1 MFYLII
7 HKNSGGYDVEEKDR
21 NQNMDQDIEIDL
33 SEVFNTVKENKFKYA
48 KVIAG
53 CAAVALGFAFIQPP
67 KYESTAVVRAK
78 VMSVTGHVDS
88 KQTNKDEMGSYLQIM
103 QSRSVI
109 EPIIAKVKSIP
120 DDSPMKV
127 NKDVTSFVKGY
138 LKYNNPKGTDIIQV
152 TATAKNPEE
161 AQLIAQSVIDNSAV
175 TLTSVN
181 KSGRSAHL
189 EFLDERRRIA
199 EKEHSDAVYA
209 LEQFKKENRV
219 FSPDSQLGSLIS
231 QLNSVDKSITDTK
244 VNLDI
249 RTKQMEALDD
259 GLTSAAFVTS
269 GGITGSV
276 RSNLL
281 DKQMALQNKLLK
293 YTDKHPSVQNARKE
307 LEEVQKKI
315 RSEAMAEI
323 AASEIKLGVLYD
335 KKANLEERILKMSDD
350 RIKFNGLSHKISVA
364 RETHNKL
371 EKNLED
377 VRIQEAMNSMDLWVI
392 DKADLPLKTANKGK
406 AFFVAI
412 GAVLGAMLCLGHAL
426 WKCVKGN

>member
-1 MFYLII
+1 M
-7 HKNSGGYDVEEKDR
+7 EEKK
-21 NQNMDQDIEIDL
+21 QNIEQDIEIDL
-33 SEVFNTVKENKFKYA
+33 GEVFNTLKENKFKYG
-48 KVIAG
+48 KVVAG
-53 CAAVALGFAFIQPP
+53 CAAVALGFSFVQSP

-78 VMSVTGHVDS
+78 VMSVTGQVDS

-120 DDSPMKV
+120 DESPMKV
-127 NKDVTSFVKGY
+127 NKDVANFVKGY

-161 AQLIAQSVIDNSAV
+161 AQMIAQSVIDNSAV

-189 EFLDERRRIA
+189 EFLDERKSIA
-199 EKEHSDAVYA
+199 AKEYSEAVRD
-209 LEQFKKENRV
+209 LENFKKENRV
-219 FSPDSQLGSLIS
+219 FAPDSQLNSLIG
-231 QLNSVDKSITDTK
+231 QLNEVDKNITNTK
-244 VNLDI
+244 VTLDI

-259 GLTSAAFVTS
+259 GLTSAAFITS

-281 DKQMALQNKLLK
+281 DKQMNLQNKLLK
-293 YTDKHPSVQNARKE
+293 YTEKHPSVQAARKE
-307 LEEVQKKI
+307 LEDVQNKI
-315 RSEAMAEI
+315 RSEALAEI

-335 KKANLEERILKMSDD
+335 KKANLEERILKMSEDK
-350 RIKFNGLSHKISVA
+350 IKFGGLSHKISVA

-392 DKADLPLKTANKGK
+392 DKADLPLKTANKSK
-406 AFFVAI
+406 AFFSAI

-426 WKCVKGN
+426 WKVIRSN

>member
-1 MFYLII
+1 M
-7 HKNSGGYDVEEKDR
+7 EEKDR
-21 NQNMDQDIEIDL
+21 NKNIDQDIEIDL
-33 SEVFNTVKENKFKYA
+33 GEVFNTLKENKFKYG
-48 KVIAG
+48 KVVAG
-53 CAAVALGFAFIQPP
+53 CALAALAIGFVMPD

-78 VMSVTGHVDS
+78 VMSVTGQVDS

-127 NKDVTSFVKGY
+127 NKDVANFVKGY

-161 AQLIAQSVIDNSAV
+161 AQLIAQCVIDNSAV

-189 EFLDERRRIA
+189 EFLDERKSIA
-199 EKEHSDAVYA
+199 EKEHSEAIRA
-209 LEQFKKENRV
+209 LEDFKKENRV
-219 FSPDSQLGSLIS
+219 FSPDSQLGSLIG
-231 QLNSVDKSITDTK
+231 QLNEVDKNITNTK
-244 VNLDI
+244 VTLDI

-259 GLTSAAFVTS
+259 GLTSAAFITS

-281 DKQMALQNKLLK
+281 DKQMDLQNKLLK
-293 YTDKHPSVQNARKE
+293 YTEKHPSVQAARKE
-307 LEEVQKKI
+307 LEEVQNKI

-335 KKANLEERILKMSDD
+335 KKANLEERILKMSEDK
-350 RIKFNGLSHKISVA
+350 IKFNGLSHKISVA

-406 AFFVAI
+406 VFFIAI
-412 GAVLGAMLCLGHAL
+412 GTVLGAMLSLGHAL
-426 WKCVKGN
+426 WKSVKRN

>member
-1 MFYLII
+1 MED
-7 HKNSGGYDVEEKDR
+7 KK
-21 NQNMDQDIEIDL
+21 QNIEQDIEIDL
-33 SEVFNTVKENKFKYA
+33 GEVFNTVKENKVTYA
-48 KVIAG
+48 GVIVG
-53 CAAVALGFAFIQPP
+53 CAAVALAFAFVQPP

-78 VMSVTGHVDS
+78 VMSVTGQVDS

-120 DDSPMKV
+120 DNSSMKV
-127 NKDVTSFVKGY
+127 NKDVTGFVKGY

-161 AQLIAQSVIDNSAV
+161 AQMIAQSVIDNSAV

-189 EFLDERRRIA
+189 EFLDERKRIA
-199 EKEHSDAVYA
+199 AKEYSEAVRD
-209 LEQFKKENRV
+209 LENFKKENRV
-219 FSPDSQLGSLIS
+219 FAPDSQLGSLIS
-231 QLNSVDKSITDTK
+231 QLNSVDKSITDEK

-281 DKQMALQNKLLK
+281 NKQMNLQSQLLK
-293 YTDKHPSVQNARKE
+293 YTEKHPSVQSARKE
-307 LEEVQKKI
+307 LEEVQNKI
-315 RSEAMAEI
+315 RTEAMAEI
-323 AASEIKLGVLYD
+323 AASEIKLEVLYD
-335 KKANLEERILKMSDD
+335 KKANLEERILKMSEDK
-350 RIKFNGLSHKISVA
+350 IKFGSLSHKISVA
-364 RETHNKL
+364 GETHNKL

-392 DKADLPLKTANKGK
+392 DKADLPLKTANKDKRIFIIMG
-406 AFFVAI
+406 AAI
-412 GAVLGAMLCLGHAL
+412 GAMLCLGHAL
-426 WKCVKGN
+426 WKVIRKG

>member
-1 MFYLII
+1 M
-7 HKNSGGYDVEEKDR
+7 EEKDR
-21 NQNMDQDIEIDL
+21 NQNVDQDIEIDL
-33 SEVFNTVKENKFKYA
+33 SEVFSTVKENKVKYA
-48 KVIAG
+48 QIIAG
-53 CAAVALGFAFIQPP
+53 CALAALAVAFVMPD
-67 KYESTAVVRAK
+67 KYESTATVRAK

-109 EPIIAKVKSIP
+109 EPIIANVKSIP

-127 NKDVTSFVKGY
+127 NKDVTSFVKEY

-161 AQLIAQSVIDNSAV
+161 AQLIAQAVIDNSAV

-189 EFLDERRRIA
+189 EFLDERKLIA
-199 EKEHSDAVYA
+199 EKTYNESIEN
-209 LEQFKKENRV
+209 LEDFKKENRV
-219 FSPDSQLGSLIS
+219 FAPDSQLGSLIS
-231 QLNSVDKSITDTK
+231 QLNEVDQSITNTK

-249 RTKQMEALDD
+249 RTKQMGALDD

-276 RSNLL
+276 RSSLL
-281 DKQMALQNKLLK
+281 EKQIALQNKLLK

-307 LEEVQKKI
+307 LEEVQNKI

-335 KKANLEERILKMSDD
+335 KKANLEERILKMSEDK
-350 RIKFNGLSHKISVA
+350 IKFGELSHKISLA
-364 RETHNKL
+364 RETRNKL

-406 AFFVAI
+406 VFFIAI
-412 GAVLGAMLCLGHAL
+412 GTVLGAILCLGHAL
-426 WKCVKGN
+426 WKSVKGN

>member
-1 MFYLII
+1 M
-7 HKNSGGYDVEEKDR
+7 EEKDR

-33 SEVFNTVKENKFKYA
+33 SEVFNTCKENKVKYA
-48 KVIAG
+48 GVIAG
-53 CAAVALGFAFIQPP
+53 CAAVALCFAFMQPP

-78 VMSVTGHVDS
+78 VMSVTGQVDS
-88 KQTNKDEMGSYLQIM
+88 KQTSKDEMGSYLQIM

-120 DDSPMKV
+120 DDSSMKV

-161 AQLIAQSVIDNSAV
+161 AQLIAQAVIDNSSE

-181 KSGRSAHL
+181 KSGSSAHL

-259 GLTSAAFVTS
+259 GLTSAAFVTT

-293 YTDKHPSVQNARKE
+293 YTEKHPSVQNARKE
-307 LEEVQKKI
+307 LEEVQNKI
-315 RSEAMAEI
+315 RSEAIAEI
-323 AASEIKLGVLYD
+323 EASEIKLGVLYD
-335 KKANLEERILKMSDD
+335 KKANLEERILKMSEDK
-350 RIKFNGLSHKISVA
+350 IKFGGLSHKIAVA

-406 AFFVAI
+406 VFFIAI
-412 GAVLGAMLCLGHAL
+412 GAVLGAMLTLGHAL
-426 WKCVKGN
+426 WKVIRKA

>member
-1 MFYLII
+1 M
-7 HKNSGGYDVEEKDR
+7 EEKK
-21 NQNMDQDIEIDL
+21 QNIEQDIEIDL
-33 SEVFNTVKENKFKYA
+33 GEVFNTLKENKFKYG
-48 KVIAG
+48 KVVAG
-53 CAAVALGFAFIQPP
+53 CAAVALGFSFVQSP

-78 VMSVTGHVDS
+78 VMSVTGQVDS

-120 DDSPMKV
+120 DESPMKV
-127 NKDVTSFVKGY
+127 NKDVANFVKGY

-161 AQLIAQSVIDNSAV
+161 AQMIAQSVIDNSAV

-189 EFLDERRRIA
+189 EFLDERKSIA
-199 EKEHSDAVYA
+199 AKEYSEAVRD
-209 LEQFKKENRV
+209 LENFKKENRV
-219 FSPDSQLGSLIS
+219 FAPDSQLNSLIG
-231 QLNSVDKSITDTK
+231 QLNEVDKNITNTK
-244 VNLDI
+244 VTLDI

-259 GLTSAAFVTS
+259 GLTSAAFITS

-281 DKQMALQNKLLK
+281 DKQMNLQNKLLK
-293 YTDKHPSVQNARKE
+293 YTEKHPSVQAARKE
-307 LEEVQKKI
+307 LEDVQNKI
-315 RSEAMAEI
+315 RSEALAEI

-335 KKANLEERILKMSDD
+335 KKANLEERILKMSEDK
-350 RIKFNGLSHKISVA
+350 IKFGGLSHKISVA

-406 AFFVAI
+406 AFFIAI

-426 WKCVKGN
+426 WKVIRSN

>member
-1 MFYLII
+1 M
-7 HKNSGGYDVEEKDR
+7 EEKNR
-21 NQNMDQDIEIDL
+21 NQDVDQDIEIDL
-33 SEVFNTVKENKFKYA
+33 SEVFNTVKENKVKYA
-48 KVIAG
+48 GVVAG

-127 NKDVTSFVKGY
+127 NKDVANFVKGY

-161 AQLIAQSVIDNSAV
+161 AQMIAQSVIDNSAV

-189 EFLDERRRIA
+189 EFLDERKSIA
-199 EKEHSDAVYA
+199 AKEYSEAVRD
-209 LEQFKKENRV
+209 LENFKKENRV
-219 FSPDSQLGSLIS
+219 FAPDSQLNSLIG
-231 QLNSVDKSITDTK
+231 QLNEVDKNITNTK
-244 VNLDI
+244 VTLDI

-259 GLTSAAFVTS
+259 GLTSAAFITS

-281 DKQMALQNKLLK
+281 DKQMNLQNKLLK
-293 YTDKHPSVQNARKE
+293 YTEKHPSVQAARKE
-307 LEEVQKKI
+307 LEDVQNKI
-315 RSEAMAEI
+315 RSEALAEI

-335 KKANLEERILKMSDD
+335 KKANLEERILKMSEDK
-350 RIKFNGLSHKISVA
+350 IKFGGLSHKISVA

-406 AFFVAI
+406 VFFIAI
-412 GAVLGAMLCLGHAL
+412 GTVLGAMLCLGHAL
-426 WKCVKGN
+426 WKSVKGN

>member
-1 MFYLII
+1 M
-7 HKNSGGYDVEEKDR
+7 EEKK
-21 NQNMDQDIEIDL
+21 QNIEQDIEIDL
-33 SEVFNTVKENKFKYA
+33 GEVFNTLKENKFKYG
-48 KVIAG
+48 KVVAG
-53 CAAVALGFAFIQPP
+53 CAAVALGFSFVQSP

-78 VMSVTGHVDS
+78 VMSVTGQVDS

-120 DDSPMKV
+120 DESPMKV
-127 NKDVTSFVKGY
+127 NKDVANFVKGY

-161 AQLIAQSVIDNSAV
+161 AQMIAQSVIDNSAV

-189 EFLDERRRIA
+189 EFLDERKSIA
-199 EKEHSDAVYA
+199 AKEYSEAVRD
-209 LEQFKKENRV
+209 LENFKKENRV
-219 FSPDSQLGSLIS
+219 FAPDSQLNSLIG
-231 QLNSVDKSITDTK
+231 QLNEVDKNITNTK
-244 VNLDI
+244 VTLDI

-259 GLTSAAFVTS
+259 GLTSAAFITS

-281 DKQMALQNKLLK
+281 DKQMNLQNKLLK
-293 YTDKHPSVQNARKE
+293 YTEKHPSVQAARKE
-307 LEEVQKKI
+307 LEDVQNKI
-315 RSEAMAEI
+315 RSEALAEI

-335 KKANLEERILKMSDD
+335 KKANLEERILKMSEDK
-350 RIKFNGLSHKISVA
+350 IKFGGLSHKISVA

-406 AFFVAI
+406 VFFIAI
-412 GAVLGAMLCLGHAL
+412 GSVLGAMLCLGHAL
-426 WKCVKGN
+426 WKVIRSN

>member
-1 MFYLII
+1 M
-7 HKNSGGYDVEEKDR
+7 EEKK
-21 NQNMDQDIEIDL
+21 QNIEQDIEIDL
-33 SEVFNTVKENKFKYA
+33 GEVFNTLKENKFKYG
-48 KVIAG
+48 KVVAG
-53 CAAVALGFAFIQPP
+53 CAAVALAFAFVQPP
-67 KYESTAVVRAK
+67 IFESTAVVRAK
-78 VMSVTGHVDS
+78 VMYVTGQVDS

-127 NKDVTSFVKGY
+127 NKDVANFVKGY

-161 AQLIAQSVIDNSAV
+161 AQMIAQSVIDNSAE

-199 EKEHSDAVYA
+199 GKEHSDAVYA

-259 GLTSAAFVTS
+259 GLTSAAFITS

-281 DKQMALQNKLLK
+281 DKQMNLQNKLLK
-293 YTDKHPSVQNARKE
+293 YTEKHPSVQAARKE
-307 LEEVQKKI
+307 LEDVQNKI
-315 RSEAMAEI
+315 RSEALAEI
-323 AASEIKLGVLYD
+323 AASEIRLGVLYD
-335 KKANLEERILKMSDD
+335 KKANLEERILKMSEDK
-350 RIKFNGLSHKISVA
+350 IKFGALSHKISVA

-377 VRIQEAMNSMDLWVI
+377 VRIQEAMNSMDLWEI

-406 AFFVAI
+406 VFFIAI
-412 GAVLGAMLCLGHAL
+412 GAVLGAMLSLGHAL
-426 WKCVKGN
+426 WKVIRSN

>member
-1 MFYLII
+1 MED
-7 HKNSGGYDVEEKDR
+7 KDKKQVE
-21 NQNMDQDIEIDL
+21 NQDIEIDL
-33 SEVFNTVKENKFKYA
+33 GEVFNTIKENKVKYG
-48 KVIAG
+48 KVVAG
-53 CAAVALGFAFIQPP
+53 CALAALAVGFVMPD

-78 VMSVTGHVDS
+78 VMSVTGQVDS

-127 NKDVTSFVKGY
+127 NKDVADFVKEY

-161 AQLIAQSVIDNSAV
+161 AQLIAQSVIDNSAE

-189 EFLDERRRIA
+189 EFLDERKRIA
-199 EKEHSDAVYA
+199 KKEFIEAVRD
-209 LEQFKKENRV
+209 LENFKKENRV
-219 FSPDSQLGSLIS
+219 FAPDSQINSLIS
-231 QLNSVDKSITDTK
+231 QLNSVDQSITNEK

-249 RTKQMEALDD
+249 RTKQMEVLDD
-259 GLTSAAFVTS
+259 GQTSAAFVTS

-276 RSNLL
+276 RSKLL
-281 DKQMALQNKLLK
+281 NKQMNLQNQLLK
-293 YTDKHPSVQNARKE
+293 YTEKHPAVQDARKE
-307 LEEVQKKI
+307 LEEVQNKI
-315 RSEAMAEI
+315 RTEAMAEI

-335 KKANLEERILKMSDD
+335 KKANLEERILKMSEDKN
-350 RIKFNGLSHKISVA
+350 KFGGLSHKISVA

-406 AFFVAI
+406 VLFVAI
-412 GAVLGAMLCLGHAL
+412 GVVLGAMFCLGHAL
-426 WKCVKGN
+426 WKSVKGK

>member
-1 MFYLII
+1 M
-7 HKNSGGYDVEEKDR
+7 EEKNR
-21 NQNMDQDIEIDL
+21 NQNIDQDIEIDL
-33 SEVFNTVKENKFKYA
+33 SEVFNTVKENKLKYA
-48 KVIAG
+48 SVITG
-53 CAAVALGFAFIQPP
+53 CAAVALGFAFMQPP

-78 VMSVTGHVDS
+78 VMSVTGQVDS

-161 AQLIAQSVIDNSAV
+161 AQLIAQAVIDNSAE

-189 EFLDERRRIA
+189 EFLDERKLIA
-199 EKEHSDAVYA
+199 EKTYNESIEN
-209 LEQFKKENRV
+209 LEDFKKENRV
-219 FSPDSQLGSLIS
+219 FAPDSQLGSLIS
-231 QLNSVDKSITDTK
+231 QLNEVDQSITNTK
-244 VNLDI
+244 VTLDI
-249 RTKQMEALDD
+249 RTKQMKALDD

-276 RSNLL
+276 RSSLL
-281 DKQMALQNKLLK
+281 EKQIALQNKLLK
-293 YTDKHPSVQNARKE
+293 YTEKHPSVQVARKE
-307 LEEVQKKI
+307 LEEVQNKI

-335 KKANLEERILKMSDD
+335 KKVNLEERILKMSEDK
-350 RIKFNGLSHKISVA
+350 IKFGELSHKISLA
-364 RETHNKL
+364 RETRNKL

-406 AFFVAI
+406 KFFVAI
-412 GAVLGAMLCLGHAL
+412 GAMLGAMLCLGHVL
-426 WKCVKGN
+426 WKVIRSN